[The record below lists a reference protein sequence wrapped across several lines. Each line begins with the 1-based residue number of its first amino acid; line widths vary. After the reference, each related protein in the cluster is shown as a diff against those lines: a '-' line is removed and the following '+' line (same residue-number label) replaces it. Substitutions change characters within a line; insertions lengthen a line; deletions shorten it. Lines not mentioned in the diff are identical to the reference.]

1 MNRLTVVGLIAGAS
15 IVSFAAGA
23 FVAANYITDRFNDR
37 FRSREAYWTSTL
49 DREVN
54 VGESKSEAQTWL
66 ERQVSWRN
74 AGDLYDPGER
84 KFVGTVDKFHDPIG
98 YPCSD
103 WDLAVEITIG
113 KDDRVTGR
121 KVTTSGACL

>member
-1 MNRLTVVGLIAGAS
+1 MKRLAVIGLVGTAS
-15 IVSFAAGA
+15 VVSFAAGA
-23 FVAANYITDRFNDR
+23 FVTADYISDRFNDR

-54 VGESKSEAQTWL
+54 VGESKPDTQAWL
-66 ERQVSWRN
+66 DRQVIWRD
-74 AGDLYDPGER
+74 AGDLYDPAER
-84 KFVGTVDKFHDPIG
+84 MFFGTVDKFHDPIG